1 MQFCIKFSTNTEEM
15 QEGGKMEKEY
25 IVTVTLKDGT
35 KIKSQ
40 RDYNWGYADELND
53 TRKQFVDI
61 NGNTFNKESIITVI
75 TEKNP
80 KYEEE
85 EKQEDE

>member
-1 MQFCIKFSTNTEEM
+1 
-15 QEGGKMEKEY
+15 MEKEY

-40 RDYNWGYADELND
+40 RDYNWGYADDLND
-53 TRKQFVDI
+53 TRKQFADI

-80 KYEEE
+80 NYKVEEE
-85 EKQEDE
+85 QEVGQ

>member
-1 MQFCIKFSTNTEEM
+1 
-15 QEGGKMEKEY
+15 MEKEY

-40 RDYNWGYADELND
+40 RDYNWGFEDELND
-53 TRKQFVDI
+53 TRKQFADI
-61 NGNTFNKESIITVI
+61 NGNMFNKENIVSVV

-80 KYEEE
+80 NYKKEEE
-85 EKQEDE
+85 QEEE